1 MESRMI
7 RLNARCAGGN
17 AGKNSF
23 KYSADIPSSW
33 IKQLN
38 MSTNDKFT
46 ASLEDETIV
55 LRKKAPSDPDA
66 FLYYAQQLGHKV
78 TIFQFYDKDVLCST
92 IAADFTSQQVAVHD
106 TVKEPERQA
115 FGVNKDPTWEDSLSF
130 LEDRCIPRTRVGID
144 KYLHACGIDSYD
156 VFSLIRCTEGRMA
169 EDNQWI
175 KEMR

>member
-38 MSTNDKFT
+38 MATNDKFT

-55 LRKKAPSDPDA
+55 SVSYTHLDVYKR
-66 FLYYAQQLGHKV
+66 QLLKV
-78 TIFQFYDKDVLCST
+78 FPVQI
-92 IAADFTSQQVAVHD
+92 
-106 TVKEPERQA
+106 
-115 FGVNKDPTWEDSLSF
+115 
-130 LEDRCIPRTRVGID
+130 
-144 KYLHACGIDSYD
+144 
-156 VFSLIRCTEGRMA
+156 
-169 EDNQWI
+169 
-175 KEMR
+175 

>member
-38 MSTNDKFT
+38 MSTN
-46 ASLEDETIV
+46 
-55 LRKKAPSDPDA
+55 DPDA

-115 FGVNKDPTWEDSLSF
+115 FGVNKDPTWEDFLSF